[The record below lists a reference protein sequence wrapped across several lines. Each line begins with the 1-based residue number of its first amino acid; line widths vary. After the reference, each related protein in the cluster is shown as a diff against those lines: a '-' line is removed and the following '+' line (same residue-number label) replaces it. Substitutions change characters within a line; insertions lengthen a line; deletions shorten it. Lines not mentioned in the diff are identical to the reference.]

1 MRFHKSH
8 GLKRNQPKLL
18 QEANTTRFSINRIS
32 KRQATFFGHVKR
44 REKVHIKIML
54 VIEIAKIKLTG
65 GHIEFML
72 IIEMAKIEINRR
84 LYWIYPNYRDG
95 QNRN

>member
-18 QEANTTRFSINRIS
+18 QEADTTRFSINRIS

-44 REKVHIKIML
+44 REKVQNLVTTGMIVPKQHQKML
-54 VIEIAKIKLTG
+54 KVMRDRDVWKVMIGNAKEQGT
-65 GHIEFML
+65 
-72 IIEMAKIEINRR
+72 
-84 LYWIYPNYRDG
+84 
-95 QNRN
+95 